1 MAYEGNDRIGVT
13 TPLPRSEFAV
23 TDRFVYFNHAAVGVL
38 PIQTRNA
45 VDTFVHGH
53 AEAGVMGTYTYE
65 AKMPA
70 YRERIGRFIG
80 AHGRDIAVL
89 RNTNDGATVIA
100 QGLEWQPGDEL
111 LLSDNEF
118 PANVLPWLALRERG
132 VHVKFISTD
141 RERMTPD
148 VLRREITPRT
158 RVVAVSWVGF
168 ADGYRHD
175 LAALGEIAHDA
186 GAIFCVDSI
195 QGLGA
200 FPLDV
205 DACGIDAL
213 YNGGQKWLMALQ
225 GVSFLYVRDTL
236 LERLRLA
243 APGWRSAANMW
254 DFLNYE
260 QPITDDASRFEG
272 GTPNFVG
279 ALSLDN
285 SIDVLDRAGAA
296 KIGEHVLALTDR
308 LCEGLQRCGAE
319 LLTLRGDGISS
330 GIVTFRI
337 PGCDSVT
344 LGRALQAKGVITT
357 WRPNGIRVSPHGYNT
372 AEEIDRM
379 LELIPQCIRSVA
391 S

>member
-1 MAYEGNDRIGVT
+1 VT

-23 TDRFVYFNHAAVGVL
+23 TDRFIYFNHAAVGVL
-38 PIQTRNA
+38 PVSTRDA
-45 VDTFVHGH
+45 IDAFVHAH

-70 YRERIGRFIG
+70 YRERIGRFVG
-80 AHGRDIAVL
+80 ASGGEIAIL
-89 RNTNDGATVIA
+89 RNTGDGANAIA
-100 QGLEWQPGDEL
+100 QGIDWQPGDEL
-111 LLSDNEF
+111 ILPDNEF
-118 PANVLPWLALRERG
+118 PSNAIPWLALRDRG
-132 VHVKFISTD
+132 VHVKFISSE

-148 VLRREITPRT
+148 VLRREISKRT
-158 RVVAVSWVGF
+158 RVVTVSWVGF
-168 ADGYRHD
+168 ADGYRYD
-175 LAALGEIAHDA
+175 LPALAEVAHEA
-186 GAIFCVDSI
+186 GAAFCVDAI

-213 YNGGQKWLMALQ
+213 YAGGAKWLMSLQ
-225 GVSFLYVRDTL
+225 GVSFLYVRKAL

-243 APGWRSAANMW
+243 APGWRSTADMW
-254 DFLNYE
+254 DFLNYD
-260 QPITDDASRFEG
+260 QPLSDDASRFEG

-279 ALSLDN
+279 AVSLDR
-285 SIDVLDRAGAA
+285 SIELLARAGTD

-308 LCEGLQRCGAE
+308 LSEGLLRSGAE
-319 LLTLRGDGISS
+319 LLTVRGDGISS
-330 GIVTFRI
+330 GIVTFRV

-357 WRPNGIRVSPHGYNT
+357 WRPNGIRVAPHGYNT
-372 AEEIDRM
+372 TDEIDRM
-379 LELIPQCIRSVA
+379 LELVPQCIRSIA